1 MAVDTAVAQE
11 QQNIIRSSLRA
22 MLQKYEPRRAEFREM
37 VDKRGEFPEELWQD
51 YAKVGLMG
59 CLVPEEYGGNGAG
72 LLAMTYG
79 FEEMVAQGF
88 FPGLLLV
95 TAMDAACLV
104 RNAPEPIKQKFLPKI
119 CDGSLKFC
127 FALTEPNAGTNTF
140 RLQTVAKR
148 HGDVYRIT
156 GQKVFISGWDV
167 ADYAL
172 LVARTTT
179 ADELK
184 AQGRSTVEGLSLFL
198 IDTKSAGIE
207 KTRLPIPL
215 NEGLRQYQL
224 FLDDVEVPADQLIGK
239 EDDGA
244 MTMFNSLNPER
255 ILTGAICAGMA
266 DAALKKAVAYAKE
279 RVVFGNTPI
288 GAYQSIQHPLAE
300 VRIMLEA
307 VRLMTYKAAEAYDN
321 GVAPAEVG
329 SLANMAKL
337 LAADLAIK
345 AADTAIEVHGG
356 NGFSEEFGLIQ
367 LWNGA
372 RLLKTAPISREMILN
387 FVAQQELGL
396 PKSY

>member
-1 MAVDTAVAQE
+1 MATDTAVAQE
-11 QQNIIRSSLRA
+11 QQNIIRNSLRA

-59 CLVPEEYGGNGAG
+59 CLVPEEYGGSGAG

-104 RNAPEPIKQKFLPKI
+104 RNAPEHIKQKFLPKI

-140 RLQTVAKR
+140 RLQTTAKR
-148 HGDVYRIT
+148 HGDVYRLN

-172 LVARTTT
+172 VVARTTT
-179 ADELK
+179 LDELK
-184 AQGRSTVEGLSLFL
+184 EQGKPKVHGLSLFL
-198 IDTKSAGIE
+198 VDTKSKGIE

-224 FLDDVEVPADQLIGK
+224 FLDDVEVPADHLIGV

-266 DAALKKAVAYAKE
+266 EAALKKAVAYAKE
-279 RVVFGNTPI
+279 RVVFGDKPI
-288 GAYQSIQHPLAE
+288 GSYQSIQHPLAE
-300 VRIMLEA
+300 VKIMLEA
-307 VRLMTYKAAEAYDN
+307 VRLMTYKAAAAYDE

-329 SLANMAKL
+329 SMANMAKL

-372 RLLKTAPISREMILN
+372 RLLKTAPVSREMILN
-387 FVAQQELGL
+387 FVAQQDLGL